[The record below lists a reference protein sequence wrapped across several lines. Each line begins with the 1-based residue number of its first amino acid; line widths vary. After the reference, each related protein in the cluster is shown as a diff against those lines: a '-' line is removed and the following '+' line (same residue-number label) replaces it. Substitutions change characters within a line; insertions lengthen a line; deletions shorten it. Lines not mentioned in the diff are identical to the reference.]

1 MSFARRGSPG
11 SDRREKTL
19 GLHPTERP
27 SSGTHGGRVVTGIV
41 SVFLAVIV
49 WIAFGRALNHGFVG
63 YDDQNYVLR
72 NPRVTNGLTLD
83 GIQWA
88 FTHVHV
94 TNWHPLTTISHML
107 DCQLYGLQPWG
118 HHLTNILLHAAAA
131 ILLFFALRELTASG
145 DAVAGIG
152 DAGRDQRSRLQ
163 RGSLWPSVFVA
174 AVFAVHPLRVES
186 VAWVSERKDVLSGVF
201 FMLTLWAYARY
212 ARSDGPSLFRY
223 LIVVV
228 LFALGLMCKPTLV
241 TLPFVLLL
249 LDYWPLGRVRPSSSS
264 RRGETASA
272 WSRRNTWS
280 WLVIEKVPLFVLSAA
295 SSVATVLAQ
304 KQALDLSIKAPLEER
319 LGNALIS
326 YVGYVGQMIWPAH
339 LAVLYPY
346 PEGNLEIPQVI
357 LALLLL
363 LMISVAFFLWRKKYP
378 FLLIGWLWYLGML
391 IPMIGIIQVGSQVRA
406 DRYTYLPQIGL
417 YLLVAWGGM
426 ELFQRW
432 RRSREILA
440 AAAVLVIMALTTRSY
455 LQTSYW
461 RDTETLW
468 RHAIASTSNNYI
480 AHTNL
485 AQNLTHSG
493 RFTEAIA
500 ECQEALKIKP
510 DFAAAHNNLGVA
522 LLRNKQSGDGA
533 LGHDGAVDEAIEHY
547 RKALQINPDFTQ
559 AHKNLGI
566 VFMRKGLMDEAI
578 AQFQKTLELEPN
590 DAQAEFSLGSAFLQR
605 REVDEAIAHYQ
616 KAVEIRPDYAEA
628 RNYLGNAF
636 VGEGKYSEAIAN
648 YAAAVRIRPN
658 YSEAHHNMGCVLAT
672 IGKNDEA
679 LEQFN
684 EALRLNGNDAQAHFA
699 LGSLLARMGHR
710 EEAVAHLT
718 EALRLKPDYE
728 YAKQQLRELG
738 VPVPQ

>member
-1 MSFARRGSPG
+1 M
-11 SDRREKTL
+11 
-19 GLHPTERP
+19 
-27 SSGTHGGRVVTGIV
+27 
-41 SVFLAVIV
+41 
-49 WIAFGRALNHGFVG
+49 
-63 YDDQNYVLR
+63 
-72 NPRVTNGLTLD
+72 TNGLTLD
-83 GIQWA
+83 GVHWA
-88 FTHVHV
+88 FTHVDA

-107 DCQLYGLQPWG
+107 DSQLYGLQPWG
-118 HHLTNILLHAAAA
+118 HHLTNILLHAASA
-131 ILLFFALRELTASG
+131 ILLFFALRELTGSG
-145 DAVAGIG
+145 QAVVGIG
-152 DAGRDQRSRLQ
+152 DADRDQRSRVQ
-163 RGSLWPSVFVA
+163 RGSLWASVFVA
-174 AVFAVHPLRVES
+174 ALFAVHPLRVES

-272 WSRRNTWS
+272 WPRRNTWS

-295 SSVATVLAQ
+295 SCVATLLAQ
-304 KQALDLSIKAPLEER
+304 KQALDLSIKAPIQDR

-326 YVGYVGQMIWPAH
+326 YVAYVGQMIWPAH

-346 PEGNLEIPQVI
+346 PEGNLKVPQVI

-363 LMISVAFFLWRKKYP
+363 VMISVAFFLWRKKCP

-391 IPMIGIIQVGSQVRA
+391 IPMTGIIQVGSQVRA

-426 ELFQRW
+426 ELFHRW
-432 RRSREILA
+432 LRSREVLA
-440 AAAVLVIMALTTRSY
+440 AAAVLVVMAFTTRSY
-455 LQTSYW
+455 LQTSCW

-468 RHAIASTSNNYI
+468 KHAIASTSNNYI

-485 AQNLTHSG
+485 AQNLSHSG
-493 RFTEAIA
+493 RFAEAIA

-566 VFMRKGLMDEAI
+566 VFFRKGQMDEAI

-636 VGEGKYSEAIAN
+636 VAEGKYSEAIAN

>member
-19 GLHPTERP
+19 GLHPTGRR
-27 SSGTHGGRVVTGIV
+27 SSLTHGGRVVTGIV

-83 GIQWA
+83 GLQWA
-88 FTHVHV
+88 FTHVHA

-107 DCQLYGLQPWG
+107 DSQLYGLEPWG
-118 HHLTNILLHAAAA
+118 YHLTNILLHAAAA
-131 ILLFFALRELTASG
+131 ILLFLALRQLT
-145 DAVAGIG
+145 
-152 DAGRDQRSRLQ
+152 
-163 RGSLWPSVFVA
+163 GSFWPSLLVA

-201 FMLTLWAYARY
+201 FMLALWAYARY
-212 ARSDGPSLFRY
+212 ARGNVRSSFWY
-223 LIVVV
+223 ITVIV

-249 LDYWPLGRVRPSSSS
+249 LDYWPLGRVQPSSP
-264 RRGETASA
+264 RGHGITASP
-272 WSRRNTWS
+272 WQRGNTLS
-280 WLVIEKVPLFVLSAA
+280 WLVIEKVPLFALSAA
-295 SSVATVLAQ
+295 SCVATLLAQ
-304 KQALDLSIKAPLEER
+304 KQALEESVKAPLGER
-319 LGNALIS
+319 VGNALIS
-326 YVGYVGQMIWPAH
+326 YVMYVGQMIWPAH

-346 PEGNLEIPQVI
+346 PEDNLKVPQVI
-357 LALLLL
+357 VALLLL
-363 LMISVAFFLWRKKYP
+363 LVISVAFFLWRKKYP

-455 LQTSYW
+455 LQTSCW

-566 VFMRKGLMDEAI
+566 VFMRKGQMDEAI

-636 VGEGKYSEAIAN
+636 VAEGKYSEAIAN
-648 YAAAVRIRPN
+648 YEAAVRIRPN
-658 YSEAHHNMGCVLAT
+658 YSEAHHNMACVLAT
-672 IGKNDEA
+672 IGKTDKA

-684 EALRLNGNDAQAHFA
+684 EALRLNGNYAQAHCA

-718 EALRLKPDYE
+718 EALRLEPDYE

>member
-1 MSFARRGSPG
+1 MSFAKHAPAGAHRRKRTLVTTQ
-11 SDRREKTL
+11 RRAALPPLTAAL
-19 GLHPTERP
+19 
-27 SSGTHGGRVVTGIV
+27 VNAMVAI
-41 SVFLAVIV
+41 FLLVIV
-49 WIAFGRALNHGFVG
+49 WFAFGPALTHGFID
-63 YDDQNYVLR
+63 YDDHRYVDQN
-72 NPRVTNGLTLD
+72 PTVTNGLTLD
-83 GIQWA
+83 GIRWA
-88 FTHVHV
+88 FTHVHAS
-94 TNWHPLTTISHML
+94 NWHPLTTISHML

-131 ILLFFALRELTASG
+131 ILLFLALRQLT
-145 DAVAGIG
+145 
-152 DAGRDQRSRLQ
+152 
-163 RGSLWPSVFVA
+163 GSFWPSLLVA

-212 ARSDGPSLFRY
+212 ARGNVRSSFWY
-223 LIVVV
+223 MTVTV

-272 WSRRNTWS
+272 RPRRNTWS

-295 SSVATVLAQ
+295 SCVATLLAQ

-326 YVGYVGQMIWPAH
+326 YVAYVGQMIWPAH

-432 RRSREILA
+432 HRSREGLA

-455 LQTSYW
+455 LQTSCW

-566 VFMRKGLMDEAI
+566 AFLRKEQMEEAI

-636 VGEGKYSEAIAN
+636 VAEGKYSEAIAN
-648 YAAAVRIRPN
+648 YEAAVRIRPN
-658 YSEAHHNMGCVLAT
+658 YSEAHHNMACVLAT
-672 IGKNDEA
+672 IGKTDKA

-684 EALRLNGNDAQAHFA
+684 EALRLNGNYAQAHCA

-718 EALRLKPDYE
+718 EALRLEPDYE

>member
-1 MSFARRGSPG
+1 M
-11 SDRREKTL
+11 
-19 GLHPTERP
+19 
-27 SSGTHGGRVVTGIV
+27 VTGIV

-88 FTHVHV
+88 FTHVHA

-131 ILLFFALRELTASG
+131 ILLFFAL
-145 DAVAGIG
+145 
-152 DAGRDQRSRLQ
+152 

-304 KQALDLSIKAPLEER
+304 NQALDLSIKAPLEER

-326 YVGYVGQMIWPAH
+326 YVAYVGQMIYSCVTAPANDFRRFF
-339 LAVLYPY
+339 P
-346 PEGNLEIPQVI
+346 
-357 LALLLL
+357 
-363 LMISVAFFLWRKKYP
+363 VA
-378 FLLIGWLWYLGML
+378 
-391 IPMIGIIQVGSQVRA
+391 
-406 DRYTYLPQIGL
+406 
-417 YLLVAWGGM
+417 
-426 ELFQRW
+426 
-432 RRSREILA
+432 
-440 AAAVLVIMALTTRSY
+440 
-455 LQTSYW
+455 
-461 RDTETLW
+461 
-468 RHAIASTSNNYI
+468 
-480 AHTNL
+480 
-485 AQNLTHSG
+485 
-493 RFTEAIA
+493 
-500 ECQEALKIKP
+500 
-510 DFAAAHNNLGVA
+510 
-522 LLRNKQSGDGA
+522 
-533 LGHDGAVDEAIEHY
+533 
-547 RKALQINPDFTQ
+547 
-559 AHKNLGI
+559 
-566 VFMRKGLMDEAI
+566 
-578 AQFQKTLELEPN
+578 
-590 DAQAEFSLGSAFLQR
+590 
-605 REVDEAIAHYQ
+605 
-616 KAVEIRPDYAEA
+616 
-628 RNYLGNAF
+628 
-636 VGEGKYSEAIAN
+636 
-648 YAAAVRIRPN
+648 
-658 YSEAHHNMGCVLAT
+658 
-672 IGKNDEA
+672 
-679 LEQFN
+679 
-684 EALRLNGNDAQAHFA
+684 
-699 LGSLLARMGHR
+699 
-710 EEAVAHLT
+710 
-718 EALRLKPDYE
+718 
-728 YAKQQLRELG
+728 
-738 VPVPQ
+738 

>member
-1 MSFARRGSPG
+1 
-11 SDRREKTL
+11 
-19 GLHPTERP
+19 
-27 SSGTHGGRVVTGIV
+27 
-41 SVFLAVIV
+41 
-49 WIAFGRALNHGFVG
+49 
-63 YDDQNYVLR
+63 
-72 NPRVTNGLTLD
+72 
-83 GIQWA
+83 
-88 FTHVHV
+88 
-94 TNWHPLTTISHML
+94 
-107 DCQLYGLQPWG
+107 
-118 HHLTNILLHAAAA
+118 
-131 ILLFFALRELTASG
+131 
-145 DAVAGIG
+145 
-152 DAGRDQRSRLQ
+152 
-163 RGSLWPSVFVA
+163 
-174 AVFAVHPLRVES
+174 VES

-212 ARSDGPSLFRY
+212 ARDNVRSSFWY
-223 LIVVV
+223 MTVTV

-295 SSVATVLAQ
+295 SSVATLLAQ

-326 YVGYVGQMIWPAH
+326 YVAYVGQMIWPAH

-346 PEGNLEIPQVI
+346 PEGNLKVPQVI

-417 YLLVAWGGM
+417 YLLVAWSAA
-426 ELFQRW
+426 ELFHRW

-440 AAAVLVIMALTTRSY
+440 AAAVLIIMALTTRSY
-455 LQTSYW
+455 LQTSCW

-485 AQNLTHSG
+485 AQTLTHSG
-493 RFTEAIA
+493 RFAEAIA
-500 ECQEALKIKP
+500 ECEKALKIKP

-533 LGHDGAVDEAIEHY
+533 LGHDGAVDEAIE
-547 RKALQINPDFTQ
+547 
-559 AHKNLGI
+559 
-566 VFMRKGLMDEAI
+566 
-578 AQFQKTLELEPN
+578 
-590 DAQAEFSLGSAFLQR
+590 
-605 REVDEAIAHYQ
+605 
-616 KAVEIRPDYAEA
+616 
-628 RNYLGNAF
+628 
-636 VGEGKYSEAIAN
+636 
-648 YAAAVRIRPN
+648 
-658 YSEAHHNMGCVLAT
+658 
-672 IGKNDEA
+672 
-679 LEQFN
+679 
-684 EALRLNGNDAQAHFA
+684 
-699 LGSLLARMGHR
+699 
-710 EEAVAHLT
+710 
-718 EALRLKPDYE
+718 
-728 YAKQQLRELG
+728 
-738 VPVPQ
+738 

>member
-1 MSFARRGSPG
+1 MSFARRAFPE
-11 SDRREKTL
+11 SDRPKKTL
-19 GLHPTERP
+19 GPHPTERRT
-27 SSGTHGGRVVTGIV
+27 SRTHGGRVVTGIV

-49 WIAFGRALNHGFVG
+49 WIAFGRALGHEFVG
-63 YDDQNYVLR
+63 YDDQRYVVQ
-72 NPRVTNGLTLD
+72 NPWVTNGLTLD

-88 FTHVHV
+88 FIHVHA

-118 HHLTNILLHAAAA
+118 HHLTNILLQAAAA
-131 ILLFFALRELTASG
+131 IVLFLALRNLTDDS
-145 DAVAGIG
+145 
-152 DAGRDQRSRLQ
+152 
-163 RGSLWPSVFVA
+163 WPSLFVA
-174 AVFAVHPLRVES
+174 AIFAVHPLRVES

-212 ARSDGPSLFRY
+212 ARSNVPSLFRY
-223 LIVVV
+223 LIVVL
-228 LFALGLMCKPTLV
+228 LFALGLLCKATLV

-249 LDYWPLGRVRPSSSS
+249 LDYWPLGRGRPFSSP
-264 RRGETASA
+264 GQGITAP
-272 WSRRNTWS
+272 WKRRNTLS

-295 SSVATVLAQ
+295 SCVATLLAQ
-304 KQALDLSIKAPLEER
+304 KQALDLSIKAPLQER

-326 YVGYVGQMIWPAH
+326 YVVYVGQMIWPAH

-391 IPMIGIIQVGSQVRA
+391 IPIIGIIQVGSQVRA

-440 AAAVLVIMALTTRSY
+440 AAAVLVIRALTTRSY
-455 LQTSYW
+455 LQTSCW

-500 ECQEALKIKP
+500 ECQKALKIKP
-510 DFAAAHNNLGVA
+510 DWAAAHNNLGVA

-566 VFMRKGLMDEAI
+566 VFVRKGQLDEAI

-590 DAQAEFSLGSAFLQR
+590 DAQAEFFLGSAFLQR
-605 REVDEAIAHYQ
+605 QEAEEAIAHYQ

-679 LEQFN
+679 LDQFN